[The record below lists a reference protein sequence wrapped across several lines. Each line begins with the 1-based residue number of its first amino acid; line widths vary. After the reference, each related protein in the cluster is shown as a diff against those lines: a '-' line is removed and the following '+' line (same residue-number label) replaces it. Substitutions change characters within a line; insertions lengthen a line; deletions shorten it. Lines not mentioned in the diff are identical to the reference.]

1 MTSLDRIA
9 GWIRRWKALLQGR
22 AAHRDRIQGVAGPRR
37 SEPLPDS
44 GASAPRPSFALRAGW
59 LIDGSGGPVRRMT
72 RIEVVGG
79 FIHGIEDAPAPESCS
94 AGAGHCGGLLLD
106 FSQCTLLP
114 GLVDSHV
121 HLAMAGSADEA
132 LRARLRQASAEA
144 VRQTIQE
151 NLRELLR
158 CGVVAVRDA
167 GGARGSALR
176 FAKALQH
183 RSGSAVRV
191 CAAGRAWH
199 RSGRYGR
206 FIGRPPDEGLGLG
219 PSILRDD
226 SPCDVVKIV
235 NSGVNSLTEF
245 GRRTAPQF
253 SLEEMTAA
261 VKAGRKRGLPVMV
274 HANGEEP
281 VRIAIAAGCNSVE
294 HGYFMGADNLKRMA
308 ERGTFW
314 VPTVVPMHAYAR
326 HLEPS
331 ERGSPVAG
339 RTVDHQ
345 LEQLQRARG
354 LHVTLALGTDSG
366 SPGVEH
372 GVAVIEEMKLL
383 MAAGFTLS
391 ETVRCAALNGARL
404 TGGDFGLLEEGRPAT
419 FVVVP
424 GSPSDLP
431 DSLRRV
437 RAVYVDGERVLAAG

>member
-1 MTSLDRIA
+1 MTALDRIA
-9 GWIRRWKALLQGR
+9 AWIRRWKALPQDGP
-22 AAHRDRIQGVAGPRR
+22 AHRGSVQGAGGPGRWEALPR
-37 SEPLPDS
+37 S
-44 GASAPRPSFALRAGW
+44 GESARGPSFALRAGW
-59 LIDGSGGPVRRMT
+59 LIDGAGGPVRRMT
-72 RIEVVGG
+72 RIEVIEG
-79 FIHGIEDAPAPESCS
+79 FIGGIEDAPAPEGCA
-94 AGAGHCGGLLLD
+94 AGAGHTGGPILD

-132 LRARLRQASAEA
+132 LRVRLRQASAD
-144 VRQTIQE
+144 VVCQTIQE

-176 FAKALQH
+176 FAKGLQH
-183 RSGSAVRV
+183 RSGPAVRV
-191 CAAGRAWH
+191 CAAGRGWH
-199 RSGRYGR
+199 RQGRYGR
-206 FIGRPPDEGLGLG
+206 FIGRPADEGLGLG
-219 PSILRDD
+219 PSILKDD

-253 SLEEMTAA
+253 SLAEMAAA
-261 VKAGRKRGLPVMV
+261 VKACRKKGLPVMV

-281 VRIAIAAGCNSVE
+281 VRIAVAAGCTSVE
-294 HGYFMGADNLKRMA
+294 HGYFMGADNLERMA
-308 ERGTFW
+308 EMGTVW
-314 VPTVVPMHAYAR
+314 VPTVVPMQAYAR
-326 HLEPS
+326 QPEPAG
-331 ERGSPVAG
+331 RGAQVAR

-345 LEQLQRARG
+345 LEQIWRARG
-354 LHVTLALGTDSG
+354 LHVTMALGTDSG

-404 TGGDFGLLEEGRPAT
+404 TGGDSGLLEEGRPAT

-424 GSPSDLP
+424 GTPSDLP
-431 DSLRRV
+431 DSLSRV